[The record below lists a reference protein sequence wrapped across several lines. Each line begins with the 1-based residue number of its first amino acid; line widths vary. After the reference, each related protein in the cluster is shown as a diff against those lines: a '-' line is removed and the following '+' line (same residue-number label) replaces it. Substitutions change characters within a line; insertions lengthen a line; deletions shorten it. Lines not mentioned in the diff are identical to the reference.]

1 MSGIFRKVMCSDR
14 LPEKDGDYVVFSKC
28 DTNSTYAYA
37 DTLIFKNGSFKEV
50 PDWTTLWW
58 LEEIEL
64 PSEENKQ
71 AIVKEWYKDQQFK
84 SNYPAQPSSFM
95 AGFNKAIELIE
106 GYK

>member
-14 LPEKDGDYVVFSKC
+14 LPKVENENYFTISEKGHEKIRFFNGTRFES
-28 DTNSTYAYA
+28 AYYE
-37 DTLIFKNGSFKEV
+37 GEV
-50 PDWTTLWW
+50 KWW

-95 AGFNKAIELIE
+95 AGFNKAVEIIK
-106 GYK
+106 GV